1 MAKDPQRRD
10 MILQALQESRL
21 EALDSLF
28 PAEVL
33 LLTGCWPVMGT
44 SVAFCTRKGELCAI
58 VPEDELE
65 LAKATSDAEFFT
77 YRPGTLDRFVP
88 FTEAL
93 VGPIKSL
100 VSPLRLKSE
109 EIGIDLGSGAQGSSY
124 PSVNHFR
131 FSVFSLLNAS
141 APEMTAISVDVFFE
155 SLKAV
160 KTASEVDILPRVCQ
174 RAAIGFRDA
183 DDAILNPATSLRP
196 A

>member
-21 EALDSLF
+21 EAMDSF
-28 PAEVL
+28 SPAEVL
-33 LLTGCWPVMGT
+33 LLTGYWPVMGT

-58 VPEDELE
+58 VPQDELE

-77 YRPGTLDRFVP
+77 YRPGTLDRLVP
-88 FTEAL
+88 STEAL

-100 VSPLRLKSE
+100 VSRLRLKSE
-109 EIGIDLGSGAQGSSY
+109 AIGIDLGSGGQGSSY

-141 APEMTAISVDVFFE
+141 APEMTAVSPDIFFE
-155 SLKAV
+155 NLKAV
-160 KTASEVDILPRVCQ
+160 QTAIEVDVLRRVCQ

-183 DDAILNPATSLRP
+183 DDAILNPATSSRP